1 MKRFIGFFFLTI
13 FLFMFISETAM
24 AIPAFARK
32 YRMSCQTCHAPIPK
46 LKPYG
51 DEFAGNGFQLSDQE
65 ARGYYVETGDENLSL
80 LREFPLALRLEG
92 FITYNFG
99 DSERS
104 DFGLPY
110 LMKLLSG
117 GSISDDIAYYFY
129 FYLNER
135 GEVAGVEDAYI
146 MFNNLLGGD
155 FDIYLGQ
162 FQVSD
167 PLFKRELRLTLEDYQ
182 IYKLSTPYSRANLAY
197 DRGLMLTLGLESGTS
212 FVLEIINGNG
222 IGEANNLHIFDED
235 DNKNFALRVSQD
247 VGENLRIGAFGYL
260 GMDNIQDGNELTEN
274 DLTYYGPD
282 ATLFLGDKLEL
293 NLQYLWRKDDYTIS
307 RGSTLVLDSQT
318 ETSGGLAELIY
329 TPDGDASDWYAVGL
343 LNFANSD
350 LDRLDYKT
358 VTGHLGY
365 LLRRNLRLVGE
376 ATYNFTDE
384 ENKFMQFSVGFVSG
398 F

>member
-1 MKRFIGFFFLTI
+1 MKRVIGFFFLSI
-13 FLFMFISETAM
+13 FLFMFISETAL

-51 DEFAGNGFQLSDQE
+51 DDFAGNGFQLSDQE
-65 ARGYYVETGDENLSL
+65 ARGYYVETGDEKLSL
-80 LREFPLALRLEG
+80 LREFPLALRMDG

-99 DSERS
+99 DSEQS

-117 GSISDDIAYYFY
+117 GSLSDNIAYYFY
-129 FYLNER
+129 FYLSER

-146 MFNNLLGGD
+146 MFNNLLNAD

-182 IYKLSTPYSRANLAY
+182 IYRVSTPYSRANLAY
-197 DRGLMLTLGLESGTS
+197 DRGLMFTLGLETGTS
-212 FVLEIINGNG
+212 VILEIINGNG
-222 IGEANNLHIFDED
+222 LGEANNLHLFDED
-235 DNKNFALRVSQD
+235 ENKNFALRVSQD
-247 VGENLRIGAFGYL
+247 LGDFLRIGAFGYL
-260 GMDNIQDGNELTEN
+260 GMDDIMDGNELTEN
-274 DLTYYGPD
+274 DLTIFGPD
-282 ATLFLGDKLEL
+282 ATISLGDKLEL
-293 NLQYLWRKDDYTIS
+293 NLQYLIRNDDYTVAEGPRVMVDNEI
-307 RGSTLVLDSQT
+307 

-329 TPDGDASDWYAVGL
+329 TPDGDASDWYGVAL
-343 LNFANSD
+343 LNFVNSD

-358 VTGHLGY
+358 LTGHLGY
-365 LLRRNLRLVGE
+365 VLRRNLRLVGE

-384 ENKFMQFSVGFVSG
+384 DNSFMQFSLGFVSG